1 MAKGTG
7 VQRQTACESR
17 QRIREQNWR
26 KHLDAWRG
34 SGLSQAA
41 YCRREGLSPT
51 DFSCWKH
58 ELARRDEVSSPRN
71 SPRSTAFVPIKLT
84 TAGAADVCA
93 CEVVLQNGLRLRIGS
108 GVAASRVAELA
119 AALDS
124 RPC

>member
-17 QRIREQNWR
+17 QRKRERHWR
-26 KHLDAWRG
+26 KHLGAWRG

-41 YCRREGLSPT
+41 YCRHEGLSPA

-58 ELARRDEVSSPRN
+58 ELARRDERN
-71 SPRSTAFVPIKLT
+71 PTRGAPESTAFVPIKLT

-108 GVAASRVAELA
+108 GVAVSRVAELA